1 MKLLGQLLTNSW
13 TLGVLAIAL
22 AVGAGHADTGT
33 VQMWS
38 FVIINILLAQGI
50 NLLTGINGQISL
62 GHAGFFAIGA
72 YVSAI
77 ALKSWGV
84 PFPVALAMATIVA
97 SGVGFLLAGPA
108 GRVREFYLAM
118 MSLGFG
124 LIVYE
129 LARELRGVTGGVMG
143 MRGIPSSQ
151 IGTLQIFGWSIDTV
165 AYFRILLAVLL
176 VVMLMLRNFVK
187 SHYGRAFYAVH
198 VSEIA
203 AGSLGISQ
211 AAVKRAAYA
220 ISGGLAGLAGGF
232 YAHMIGY
239 LTPESFGLMRS
250 IEILVMSIVG
260 GLGSLAGQVYGTVL
274 FTYLPQKLQAFN
286 DYQYIVYG
294 LILVFIFTLLPRGL
308 AGLLGTQTRYSK
320 YDQLRRAVAGQPA
333 APLGERPSHARRDAA
348 QPLIRVEQVVMEF
361 AGLRALAGVSLDLHA
376 GSITALVGPNGSGKS
391 TLVNVVSGIYRPTSG
406 RVLYKGQD
414 IAGWPSHKVAQAGI
428 TRTFQ
433 DPRNVPSFTVRENI
447 LMGAHRR
454 YRHGALAAAVN
465 TAGARRE
472 EAAFLRQVDALMQ
485 AAGLSE
491 HADAIMSELPYGIQ
505 RLAEVARALASDP
518 ELLLLDE
525 PAAGLSE
532 LESGHL
538 IGLVRLA
545 RDHGVAVMVIDHHMD
560 FLAELAEDV
569 VVFEA
574 GDEIYRGDMDGMR
587 ADPAVIQAYLGA
599 EEPAHA

>member
-1 MKLLGQLLTNSW
+1 
-13 TLGVLAIAL
+13 
-22 AVGAGHADTGT
+22 
-33 VQMWS
+33 
-38 FVIINILLAQGI
+38 
-50 NLLTGINGQISL
+50 
-62 GHAGFFAIGA
+62 
-72 YVSAI
+72 
-77 ALKSWGV
+77 
-84 PFPVALAMATIVA
+84 
-97 SGVGFLLAGPA
+97 
-108 GRVREFYLAM
+108 
-118 MSLGFG
+118 
-124 LIVYE
+124 
-129 LARELRGVTGGVMG
+129 
-143 MRGIPSSQ
+143 
-151 IGTLQIFGWSIDTV
+151 
-165 AYFRILLAVLL
+165 
-176 VVMLMLRNFVK
+176 
-187 SHYGRAFYAVH
+187 
-198 VSEIA
+198 
-203 AGSLGISQ
+203 
-211 AAVKRAAYA
+211 
-220 ISGGLAGLAGGF
+220 
-232 YAHMIGY
+232 
-239 LTPESFGLMRS
+239 
-250 IEILVMSIVG
+250 
-260 GLGSLAGQVYGTVL
+260 
-274 FTYLPQKLQAFN
+274 
-286 DYQYIVYG
+286 
-294 LILVFIFTLLPRGL
+294 
-308 AGLLGTQTRYSK
+308 
-320 YDQLRRAVAGQPA
+320 GQPA

>member
-220 ISGGLAGLAGGF
+220 ISGDLAGLAGGF

-260 GLGSLAGQVYGTVL
+260 GLGSLAGQVYGAVL

>member
-260 GLGSLAGQVYGTVL
+260 GLGSLAGQVYGAVL

-333 APLGERPSHARRDAA
+333 APLGERPPHARREAA

-454 YRHGALAAAVN
+454 YRHGALAAAIN

-599 EEPAHA
+599 QEPAHA